1 MNNTNP
7 ILFRSSRAKEYAE
20 LNNISLDD
28 FKDDK
33 IERVGKSDV
42 EKKIKEKTR
51 KKALTIKRHVCEC
64 CEHAWDTKQAY
75 QKHLLSSAS
84 LLYFAKKEKKEKD
97 KINCK
102 LSNEISVLE
111 CKNKTLN
118 SLIEEKEKI
127 IMQKD
132 KIIMQK
138 ELIIL
143 KYQKEKCL

>member
-7 ILFRSSRAKEYAE
+7 ILFRSSKAKEYAE

-33 IERVGKSDV
+33 IEKVGKSDV

-51 KKALTIKRHVCEC
+51 KKALTIKRNMCEC
-64 CEHAWDTKQAY
+64 CEHVWETRQAY
-75 QKHLLSSAS
+75 QKHLSSNAS
-84 LLYFAKKEKKEKD
+84 LLYFAKKEIKEKE

-102 LSNEISVLE
+102 LSNEISVLD

-118 SLIEEKEKI
+118 SLIEEK
-127 IMQKD
+127 D
-132 KIIMQK
+132 KIITQK
-138 ELIIL
+138 DLIIL